1 MGSQKN
7 IDITKNIKIIEWLKS
22 ELLTAVA
29 SLFQLLIK
37 GIQNSQEAILDVI
50 ANIILVSYLLG
61 RRLGLTFQSIDLK
74 IESKAKLGLVE
85 NHKIEKWYGDL
96 SELLD
101 YFNKARK

>member
-29 SLFQLLIK
+29 SLFQLLVK
-37 GIQNSQEAILDVI
+37 GVQNSQEAILDVI

-61 RRLGLTFQSIDLK
+61 KRLGLTFQSIDLK
-74 IESKAKLGLVE
+74 IESKAKLGLIE

-101 YFNKARK
+101 HFNKDRI